1 MMEENQNQCSRR
13 DFVKTS
19 AALSLGTMGLLGT
32 RVCAAGS
39 DTLRVGLI
47 GCGGRGR
54 GAAANIL
61 DAAPGVELYALGDLF
76 QEPLDSAFRQFSQAR
91 PESPMA
97 KMGNTINVTRERCFA
112 GFDAY
117 QKVIDCGVDVVLMAT
132 PPHFRPIHLQ
142 AAVQAGKHSFI
153 EKPVAV
159 DPVGVRSIIETSA
172 LARKRNLAIVAGTQ
186 RRHSS
191 LYLEIIK
198 RIHRGDIGRIVGGQT
213 YFLIHNTPWL
223 GKHRRQR
230 RPEWSDMEWQC
241 RCWYWFNWLSGDHI
255 VEQFVHSL
263 DFMNWALDAHPVSCI
278 GVGGRE
284 VRKGPDYGNIYD
296 HFCIEYEY
304 PEDLRI
310 SAMCRQIDS
319 CTDRISDRVVGSEG
333 LAYLDGATAKIQG
346 ARSYTY
352 DGPVHNPQVQ
362 EHADMIAGIRAG
374 QPLNHGKRIAE
385 STLTAII
392 GRMSAYTGR
401 ALKWDWALKASKLDL
416 SPPHYE
422 FGDLSVR
429 PVAVPGTTKL
439 T

>member
-1 MMEENQNQCSRR
+1 MENNQNQCTRR
-13 DFVKTS
+13 DFMKTS
-19 AALSLGTMGLLGT
+19 AALSLGTMGMIGA
-32 RVCAAGS
+32 RAYAAGS
-39 DTLRVGLI
+39 DTLRIGLI

-54 GAAANIL
+54 GAAMNIL
-61 DAAPGVELYALGDLF
+61 DAAPGLELYALADLF
-76 QEPLDSAFRQFSQAR
+76 QEPLDSTFRQVSQTR

-97 KMGNTINVTRERCFA
+97 KMGNKTNVTLERCFV

-117 QKVIDCGVDVVLMAT
+117 QKLINCGVDIVLMAT

-159 DPVGVRSIIETSA
+159 DPVGVRSVIVTSE
-172 LARKRNLAIVAGTQ
+172 LARKKNLAIVAGTQ
-186 RRHSS
+186 RRHSN

-223 GKHRRQR
+223 GKHKRQR
-230 RPEWSDMEWQC
+230 HPEWSDMEWQC

-263 DFMNWALDAHPVSCI
+263 DFMNWALGAHPVSCI

-296 HFCIEYEY
+296 HFSIEYEY
-304 PEDLRI
+304 PEDVRI

-319 CTDRISDRVVGSEG
+319 CTDRISDRVVGSNG
-333 LAYLDGATAKIQG
+333 LAHLDGATAKIQG
-346 ARSYTY
+346 DRSYEY
-352 DGPVHNPQVQ
+352 DGPVQNPQVQ
-362 EHADMIAGIRAG
+362 EHADMIAAIRAG

-401 ALKWDWALKASKLDL
+401 ALKWDWAMKASKLDL
-416 SPPHYE
+416 SPPHYG
-422 FGDLSVR
+422 FGDLPVR
-429 PVAVPGTTKL
+429 PIAVPGKTKL

>member
-1 MMEENQNQCSRR
+1 MESSQKQCSRR
-13 DFVKTS
+13 DFVKSS
-19 AALSLGTMGLLGT
+19 AALSLGSLGLMGAGAF
-32 RVCAAGS
+32 AAGS

-54 GAAANIL
+54 GAAVNIL
-61 DAAPGVELYALGDLF
+61 DATPGVELYALADLF
-76 QEPLDSAFRQFSQAR
+76 PEPLDAAWGQLCRAR
-91 PESPMA
+91 PDSPMA
-97 KMGNTINVTRERCFA
+97 KMGNKVNVTRERCFA

-117 QKVIDCGVDVVLMAT
+117 QKLIDCGVDVVLMAT

-159 DPVGVRSIIETSA
+159 DPVGVRSVITTSA
-172 LARKRNLAIVAGTQ
+172 LAQKKNLAIVAGTQ
-186 RRHSS
+186 RRHSR
-191 LYLEIIK
+191 LYLDIIK

-223 GKHRRQR
+223 GKHKRER

-255 VEQFVHSL
+255 AEQFVHSL
-263 DFMNWALDAHPVSCI
+263 DFMNWALGTHPVSCI

-296 HFCIEYEY
+296 HFAIEYEY

-310 SAMCRQIDS
+310 SAMCRQIDA

-333 LAYLDGATAKIQG
+333 AAYLDSGTASIKG
-346 ARSYTY
+346 ARAYTY
-352 DGPVHNPQVQ
+352 DGPVHNPQIQ
-362 EHADMIAGIRAG
+362 EHADLIASIRAG
-374 QPLNHGKRIAE
+374 KPLNHGKRIAE
-385 STLTAII
+385 SSLTAIM

-416 SPPHYE
+416 SPAQYA
-422 FGDLSVR
+422 FGDLPVR
-429 PVAVPGTTKL
+429 PIAIPGTTKL
-439 T
+439 I

>member
-1 MMEENQNQCSRR
+1 M
-13 DFVKTS
+13 KTS
-19 AALSLGTMGLLGT
+19 AALSLGTVGLIGSKAY
-32 RVCAAGS
+32 AAGS
-39 DTLRVGLI
+39 ETLRVGLI

-61 DAAPGVELYALGDLF
+61 DAAPGLELYALGDLF
-76 QEPLDSAFRQFSQAR
+76 QEPLDAAFRQFSRAR
-91 PESPMA
+91 PEGPMA
-97 KMGNTINVTRERCFA
+97 EMGNKINVTRQRCFV

-159 DPVGVRSIIETSA
+159 DPVGVRSVIATSA
-172 LARKRNLAIVAGTQ
+172 LAREKNLAIVAGTQ
-186 RRHSS
+186 RRHSN

-223 GKHRRQR
+223 GKHKRQR
-230 RPEWSDMEWQC
+230 RAEWSDMEWQC

-263 DFMNWALDAHPVSCI
+263 DFMNWALGAHPVSCI

-296 HFCIEYEY
+296 HFAIEYEY

-333 LAYLDGATAKIQG
+333 LAYLDGATARIQG
-346 ARSYTY
+346 RRSYIY
-352 DGPVHNPQVQ
+352 DGPVRNPQVQ

-374 QPLNHGKRIAE
+374 RPLNHGKRIAE

-422 FGDLSVR
+422 FGDLPVR
-429 PVAVPGTTKL
+429 PVAVPGTTRL

>member
-1 MMEENQNQCSRR
+1 MEKTDRQYSRR
-13 DFVKTS
+13 DFVKNS
-19 AALSLGTMGLLGT
+19 AVLSLGAMGLTGPRT
-32 RVCAAGS
+32 HAAGS
-39 DTLRVGLI
+39 DRLRVGLI

-54 GAAANIL
+54 GAAVNIL

-76 QEPLDSAFRQFSQAR
+76 PEPLGAAFGQLSRAR
-91 PESPMA
+91 PDSPMA
-97 KMGNTINVTRERCFA
+97 KLGNTVNVTRERCFV

-117 QKVIDCGVDVVLMAT
+117 QKVIDCGVDIVLMAT
-132 PPHFRPIHLQ
+132 PPHFRPIHLE
-142 AAVQAGKHSFI
+142 AAVKAGKHSFV

-159 DPVGVRSIIETSA
+159 DPVGVRSVITTSA
-172 LARKRNLAIVAGTQ
+172 LAQKKKLAIVAGTQ

-191 LYLEIIK
+191 LYLDIIK

-223 GKHRRQR
+223 GKHRRER
-230 RPEWSDMEWQC
+230 RPQWSDMEWQC

-263 DFMNWALDAHPVSCI
+263 DFMNWALGTHPVSCI

-296 HFCIEYEY
+296 HFAIEYEY

-333 LAYLDGATAKIQG
+333 AAYLDSGTATIKG
-346 ARSYTY
+346 LRPYTF
-352 DGPVHNPQVQ
+352 DGPVRNPQIQ
-362 EHADMIAGIRAG
+362 EHADMIASIRTG

-385 STLTAII
+385 SSLTAIM

-401 ALKWDWALKASKLDL
+401 ALKWDWALKASKLNL
-416 SPPHYE
+416 SPARYE
-422 FGDLSVR
+422 FADLPVR
-429 PVAVPGTTKL
+429 PIAVPGSTKL
-439 T
+439 V

>member
-1 MMEENQNQCSRR
+1 MMENIQNQCSRR

-19 AALSLGTMGLLGT
+19 AALSLGTVGLIGSKAY
-32 RVCAAGS
+32 AAGS
-39 DTLRVGLI
+39 ETLRVGLI

-61 DAAPGVELYALGDLF
+61 DAAPGLELYALGDLF
-76 QEPLDSAFRQFSQAR
+76 QEPLDAAFRQFSRAR
-91 PESPMA
+91 PEGPMA
-97 KMGNTINVTRERCFA
+97 EMGNKINVTRQRCFV

-159 DPVGVRSIIETSA
+159 DPVGVRSVIATSA
-172 LARKRNLAIVAGTQ
+172 LAREKNLAIVAGTQ
-186 RRHSS
+186 RRHSN

-223 GKHRRQR
+223 GKHKRQR
-230 RPEWSDMEWQC
+230 RAEWSDMEWQC

-263 DFMNWALDAHPVSCI
+263 DFMNWALGAHPVSCI

-296 HFCIEYEY
+296 HFAIEYEY

-333 LAYLDGATAKIQG
+333 LAYLDGATARIQG
-346 ARSYTY
+346 RRSYIY
-352 DGPVHNPQVQ
+352 DGPVRNPQVQ

-374 QPLNHGKRIAE
+374 RPLNHGKRIAE

-422 FGDLSVR
+422 FGDLPVR
-429 PVAVPGTTKL
+429 PVAVPGTTRL

>member
-1 MMEENQNQCSRR
+1 MMENHSQCSRR

-19 AALSLGTMGLLGT
+19 AALSLGTMGLIGA
-32 RVCAAGS
+32 RAYAAGS
-39 DTLRVGLI
+39 DTLRIGLI

-76 QEPLDSAFRQFSQAR
+76 PEPLDAAFRQFSRAR
-91 PESPMA
+91 PEGPME
-97 KMGNTINVTRERCFA
+97 KMGNKINVTRQRCFA

-132 PPHFRPIHLQ
+132 PPHFRPIHLR

-159 DPVGVRSIIETSA
+159 DPVGVRSVIATSA
-172 LARKRNLAIVAGTQ
+172 LAQKKNLAIVAGTQ

-198 RIHRGDIGRIVGGQT
+198 RIHRGDIGKVVGGQT

-223 GKHRRQR
+223 GKHRRKR
-230 RPEWSDMEWQC
+230 RPEWSDTEWQC

-263 DFMNWALDAHPVSCI
+263 DFMDWALGSHPVSCI

-296 HFCIEYEY
+296 HFAIEYEY
-304 PEDLRI
+304 PEDVRI

-333 LAYLDGATAKIQG
+333 SAYLDGATARIQG
-346 ARSYTY
+346 ARSYKY

-374 QPLNHGKRIAE
+374 RPLNHGKRIAE

-416 SPPHYE
+416 SPPRYE
-422 FGDLSVR
+422 FGDLPVR